1 MLSRFAILLIAI
13 LPNFL
18 IADTS
23 LAGPTYNNFD
33 KSLVSLPIEQIAHR
47 RKNHKWV
54 VSTPNTTATR
64 NYDTYNGFGMGGSMN
79 AEDDFAFGGYD
90 PDLVVDYRNGWNMSG
105 PYVYSQGFGP
115 GYGIG
120 MWGW

>member
-1 MLSRFAILLIAI
+1 MLSRSAILLIAT

-33 KSLVSLPIEQIAHR
+33 NSVLSLPIEQIAHR
-47 RKNHKWV
+47 RTNHKRV

-64 NYDTYNGFGMGGSMN
+64 NYDNYNGFGTGGSMN
-79 AEDDFAFGGYD
+79 ADDDFAFGGYD
-90 PDLVVDYRNGWNMSG
+90 PDLVVDYRNGWNVSG
-105 PYVYSQGFGP
+105 PYGYSQGFGP

>member
-1 MLSRFAILLIAI
+1 MLSRSAIFLIAI

-47 RKNHKWV
+47 RTNHKRV
-54 VSTPNTTATR
+54 VSTPNTMATR
-64 NYDTYNGFGMGGSMN
+64 NYDTYNGFGTGGNMN
-79 AEDDFAFGGYD
+79 ADDDFAFGGYD
-90 PDLVVDYRNGWNMSG
+90 PRPSR
-105 PYVYSQGFGP
+105 
-115 GYGIG
+115 
-120 MWGW
+120 

>member
-1 MLSRFAILLIAI
+1 MLSRSAIFLIVTLA
-13 LPNFL
+13 NFL

-23 LAGPTYNNFD
+23 FAGSTYNNFD

-47 RKNHKWV
+47 RTNHKRV

-64 NYDTYNGFGMGGSMN
+64 NYDTYNGFGTGGSMN
-79 AEDDFAFGGYD
+79 ADDDFAFGGYD
-90 PDLVVDYRNGWNMSG
+90 PDLVVDYRNGWNVSG
-105 PYVYSQGFGP
+105 PYGYSQGFGP

>member
-1 MLSRFAILLIAI
+1 MLSRSAILLIAV

-18 IADTS
+18 IADTA

-33 KSLVSLPIEQIAHR
+33 NSLISLLIEQIGHR
-47 RKNHKWV
+47 RTYHKRA

-64 NYDTYNGFGMGGSMN
+64 NYDTYNGFGTGGSMN
-79 AEDDFAFGGYD
+79 ADDDFAFGGYD
-90 PDLVVDYRNGWNMSG
+90 PDLVVDYSNGWNVSG
-105 PYVYSQGFGP
+105 QYGYSQGFGP